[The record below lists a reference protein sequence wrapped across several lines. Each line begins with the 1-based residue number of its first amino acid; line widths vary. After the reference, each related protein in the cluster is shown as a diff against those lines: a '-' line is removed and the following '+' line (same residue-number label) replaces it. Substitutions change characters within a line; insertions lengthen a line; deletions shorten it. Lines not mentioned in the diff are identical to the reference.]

1 MFRPFKILFSLS
13 LLLITFNAFSQEKNN
28 VINQMNYCINT
39 LTNIV
44 HNKSISVLE
53 HESNQLVNNLTMEQI
68 VGLSEIREFRI
79 ELLDAVSKFEITE
92 GERQIMRRVHSIK
105 RDNMKWSALS
115 NALNPTMLLTGGG
128 EIGPQMAFQVLL
140 TAARSAVEYKTMQ
153 GEQNI
158 EELQAMWELRK
169 DDMEVIKELR
179 KSAFDIVY
187 TLYNKYKLKEEDR
200 LTESTANLFNSYI
213 SITDANK
220 RVRVLKD
227 NYEIYRKIPAYYY
240 HLGMAYLDKGDY
252 NNAKTQFLTYLDMY
266 SKSPILRYDER
277 SGCIALAMLA
287 NEKYIARIEKER
299 LIEMALKNLPS
310 NSAAVLQCAM
320 VYIYDLKQYENGFQL
335 LRRGIDDINA
345 TDRDILYM
353 AMANLLP
360 LVKPYH
366 SLYKTICNTLEGSEE
381 ISYDSYTTYL
391 IYSQENAWQKLSELN
406 KFSECSNRLVSTGWI
421 MKDFNKEFHLTL
433 PKNIYYDNDDI
444 LVYVENHNK
453 KGVIINQE
461 KGNLINL
468 INDKDIDDV
477 KCFKANK
484 NLKYLYVENVDE
496 GVYRL
501 RKNIDISRIKNE
513 TWPRQSEF
521 VLSSSD
527 IDDIVDFCK
536 DNIETINAIPEVGY
550 NDADE
555 SFKFVDF
562 VISVDPRAYLLNE
575 LVYSLSSESIEV
587 KFTGDTLVY
596 TPSHSF
602 LQNGY
607 YVNIILKNGIRI
619 VYKFDKENDTLNPY
633 YYSYGDVMCFA
644 DEDAKNECTYI
655 PPVEETKLE
664 GVTSE
669 VIERVEE
676 SKEEVVDTTSSPSV
690 WSKFTGWFTSSKKD
704 SVVVEEV
711 ASEVIER
718 VEESIEEV
726 VDTTSSPSAWSKF
739 TGWFSSSKKDS
750 IIVEEVASEVI
761 EQVEESIEEVVD
773 TTSSPSV
780 WSKFTGW
787 FSSSKKDSVVVEE

>member
-1 MFRPFKILFSLS
+1 
-13 LLLITFNAFSQEKNN
+13 
-28 VINQMNYCINT
+28 
-39 LTNIV
+39 
-44 HNKSISVLE
+44 
-53 HESNQLVNNLTMEQI
+53 MEQI

-92 GERQIMRRVHSIK
+92 GERQIMRRVQSIK

-128 EIGPQMAFQVLL
+128 GLGPQMAFQVLL

-179 KSAFDIVY
+179 KAAFDIVY
-187 TLYNKYKLKEEDR
+187 TLYNKYELKEEDR
-200 LTESTANLFNSYI
+200 LTESTANLFNSYV
-213 SITDANK
+213 SIADANK

-227 NYEIYRKIPAYYY
+227 NYEIYRKIPTYYY

-252 NNAKTQFLTYLDMY
+252 KNAKTQFLTYLDMY
-266 SKSPILRYDER
+266 RKAPILRYDER

-320 VYIYDLKQYENGFQL
+320 VYIYDLKQYESGFQL

-353 AMANLLP
+353 AIANLLP

-366 SLYKTICNTLEGSEE
+366 SLYKTVCNTLEGSEE

-406 KFSECSNRLVSTGWI
+406 KFSECSYRVVSTGWI

-433 PKNIYYDNDDI
+433 PKNICYNNEDI

-501 RKNIDISRIKNE
+501 RKNIDISRIKKE

-521 VLSSSD
+521 VLSAND
-527 IDDIVDFCK
+527 INDIVEFCE
-536 DNIETINAIPEVGY
+536 DNIETLSAPHEVEYGDIDKDSKY
-550 NDADE
+550 ND
-555 SFKFVDF
+555 FI
-562 VISVDPRAYLLNE
+562 ISYSPQDYIVNE
-575 LVYSLSSESIEV
+575 LYSSILSEDLEI

-602 LQNGY
+602 LQEGY
-607 YVNIILKNGIRI
+607 YVNFILNNGMRI
-619 VYKFDKENDTLNPY
+619 VYKYEKETDVLNPY
-633 YYSYGDVMCFA
+633 FYTDGKVIKFA
-644 DEDAKNECTYI
+644 NDDAQNEFTYT
-655 PPVEETKLE
+655 PV
-664 GVTSE
+664 
-669 VIERVEE
+669 I
-676 SKEEVVDTTSSPSV
+676 EEVVDEIIEKVEEPVDTAVTPSV
-690 WSKFTGWFTSSKKD
+690 WSRVTGWFSSTSEGDSVVEEVEPEVTEKVEETTDTITKPSTWSKVKGWFSSTSENDSVVVEEVVPEVIEKVEETTDTITKPSTWSKVKGWFSSTSEND

-711 ASEVIER
+711 APEVIEK
-718 VEESIEEV
+718 VKETT
-726 VDTTSSPSAWSKF
+726 DTITKPSTWSKVK
-739 TGWFSSSKKDS
+739 GWFSSSK
-750 IIVEEVASEVI
+750 E
-761 EQVEESIEEVVD
+761 
-773 TTSSPSV
+773 
-780 WSKFTGW
+780 
-787 FSSSKKDSVVVEE
+787 